1 MFQYSSF
8 VKKPLD
14 QCEIATHGRTFQIQ
28 HKSSLEK
35 IAGAGVLGTGE
46 TLIATAACQG
56 DQDLL

>member
-1 MFQYSSF
+1 MEELF
-8 VKKPLD
+8 
-14 QCEIATHGRTFQIQ
+14 
-28 HKSSLEK
+28 KSNTRVGMVWLNQRILEK